1 MTTVLQQAYDALE
14 KARGTISRMQQRQPH
29 VNYSNDALYG
39 HIDAAKSAL
48 SKAIAQGG
56 AMEAAQAHGAKVAVY
71 TLGNLRIEDRTAL
84 GRPSAWAVSDGFG
97 SCLSKAGELDDE
109 PQPSSRTYEW
119 LQEHRWHSAEEAI
132 NAAADYLAKAGGA
145 T

>member
-1 MTTVLQQAYDALE
+1 MSVLQQAYDALD

-29 VNYSNDALYG
+29 VNYSNEALYG
-39 HIDAAKSAL
+39 DIDAAKSAL
-48 SKAIAQGG
+48 TKAIAQGV

-71 TLGNLRIEDRTAL
+71 KMGNLRIEDRTAP
-84 GRPSAWAVSDGFG
+84 GYPSTWAVCDGFG
-97 SCLSKAGELDDE
+97 SCLSKSGELVDE

-132 NAAADYLAKAGGA
+132 KAAADHLAKEAGH
-145 T
+145 